1 MPSNSPPRPK
11 SVSRAPRGRPKDQ
24 DKRAAILV
32 AAKALFAQ
40 RGLAGTSMEGL
51 AAAAGVSKLT
61 LYSHFRNK
69 DELFRQ
75 TVIAKCSE
83 HWPENVFDVGAR
95 LPLRVRLRS
104 IGRGFLDL
112 VFSDDVMNLYRMMA
126 AEGGRQN
133 RLGRLFWD
141 AGPERT
147 IERFTQV
154 LDAAAKSGELA
165 IPDTRRA
172 ATVFFV
178 LLKGEHHVRVMV
190 GAGGAP
196 TPEARQKHVDD
207 VVETFLSIYAA

>member
-1 MPSNSPPRPK
+1 
-11 SVSRAPRGRPKDQ
+11 VSRAPRGRPKDQ
-24 DKRAAILV
+24 DQRAAILT
-32 AAKALFAQ
+32 AAKMLFAEQ
-40 RGLAGTSMEGL
+40 GLAGTSMEGL

-75 TVIAKCSE
+75 TVIAKCNE
-83 HWPENVFDVGAR
+83 HWPENVFDVGAK

-104 IGRGFLDL
+104 IGKGFLDL

-147 IERFTQV
+147 IERFMQV
-154 LDAAAKSGELA
+154 LDVAVKSGELS

-172 ATVFFV
+172 AAVFFV
-178 LLKGEHHVRVMV
+178 MLKGEHHLRVMV
-190 GAGGAP
+190 GACNAP
-196 TPEARQKHVDD
+196 PPDARQKHIDE
-207 VVETFLSIYAA
+207 VVETFLRIYAP

>member
-1 MPSNSPPRPK
+1 MPSNTPIRPR
-11 SVSRAPRGRPKDQ
+11 SPRGRPKDQ
-24 DKRAAILV
+24 DKRASILA
-32 AAKALFAQ
+32 AAKSLFATQ
-40 RGLAGTSMEGL
+40 GLAGTSMEGL

-83 HWPENVFDVGAR
+83 HWPENVFDVAAR
-95 LPLRVRLRS
+95 LPLRVRMRS
-104 IGRGFLDL
+104 IGKGFLDL
-112 VFSDDVMNLYRMMA
+112 VFSEDVINLYRMMA

-154 LDAAAKSGELA
+154 LDGAVKSGELA
-165 IPDTRRA
+165 IPDTRHA
-172 ATVFFV
+172 AAVFFV
-178 LLKGEHHVRVMV
+178 MLKGEQHLKVLV
-190 GAGGAP
+190 GAGNPP
-196 TPEARQKHVDD
+196 TPEVRQKHIDQ
-207 VVETFLSIYAA
+207 VVETFLTIYVP

>member
-1 MPSNSPPRPK
+1 MPSNSPSGPR
-11 SVSRAPRGRPKDQ
+11 SLSRAPRGRPKDQ
-24 DKRAAILV
+24 DKRAAILA
-32 AAKALFAQ
+32 AAKMLFAEQ
-40 RGLAGTSMEGL
+40 GLAGTSMEGL

-75 TVIAKCSE
+75 TVIAKCNE
-83 HWPENVFDVGAR
+83 HWPENVFDVATR

-104 IGRGFLDL
+104 IGKGFLDL

-147 IERFTQV
+147 IQRFTQV
-154 LDAAAKSGELA
+154 LDVAVASGELA
-165 IPDTRRA
+165 IPDTRRTA
-172 ATVFFV
+172 AAFFV
-178 LLKGEHHVRVMV
+178 MLKGEHHLRVMV
-190 GAGGAP
+190 GASNTP
-196 TPEARQKHVDD
+196 TPEARQKHIDEI
-207 VVETFLSIYAA
+207 VETFLRIYAP